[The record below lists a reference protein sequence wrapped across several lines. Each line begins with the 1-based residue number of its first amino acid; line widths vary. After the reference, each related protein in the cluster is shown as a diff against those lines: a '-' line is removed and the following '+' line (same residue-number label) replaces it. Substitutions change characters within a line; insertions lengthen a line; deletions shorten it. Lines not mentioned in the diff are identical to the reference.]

1 MLSVSEGL
9 VPQEA
14 TAVFLINSHAEDVHL
29 YEEVKHDPVVPGDH
43 LKNSIHDTSAS
54 ESTRSEPIL
63 LSGEAVHDTFH
74 RRSRATKIRLFNEN
88 RSKC

>member
-1 MLSVSEGL
+1 M
-9 VPQEA
+9 
-14 TAVFLINSHAEDVHL
+14 FLIDSHAKDVHL

-63 LSGEAVHDTFH
+63 LSGEAVHDTSN
-74 RRSRATKIRLFNEN
+74 RRPRAIDLRLFNED
-88 RSKC
+88 RFKC